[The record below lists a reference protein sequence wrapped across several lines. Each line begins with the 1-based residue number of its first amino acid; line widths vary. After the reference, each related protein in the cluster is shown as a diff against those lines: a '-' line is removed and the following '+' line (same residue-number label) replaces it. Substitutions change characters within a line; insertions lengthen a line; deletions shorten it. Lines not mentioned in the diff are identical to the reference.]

1 MLVPLAFRRDT
12 RRAMSQENVDLTREA
27 YAAFNRHD
35 WDAFVAFVDEDV
47 EVESRLVAMEGGYH
61 GHGGLRQWWDAILGA
76 MPDYTAE
83 IEELRDLGDVTLAH
97 TRGLAHG
104 AASATPVIDQFW
116 HALKWRNRRIVWW
129 RNCSTEAEAL
139 EAVGLSE

>member
-1 MLVPLAFRRDT
+1 
-12 RRAMSQENVDLTREA
+12 MSQENVDLTREA

-35 WDAFVAFVDEDV
+35 WDAFAALVDEAV

-61 GHGGLRQWWDAILGA
+61 GHAGLRQWWDAVLEA
-76 MPDYTAE
+76 MPDYTVE

-97 TRGLAHG
+97 SRGLGHG
-104 AASATPVIDQFW
+104 AASAAPVIDPFW
-116 HALKWRNRRIVWW
+116 HALRWRNRKIVWW

-139 EAVGLSE
+139 EAVGLSA